1 MERILPITLLSFF
14 IAVPVMAAPVV
25 ATANASKAD
34 ATRLY
39 VGAQL
44 GDSVVGGM
52 LGLQINKTYALE
64 VRYDYIDTVYQ
75 PNTTIKA
82 SSTSIVGIGMYPIK
96 FGDMEPFF
104 IFLKAGYERNT
115 TRSTT
120 NDPGIPAYGLPAT
133 TTVTTTVRKRVVV
146 GTGVQYDFSRD
157 VSGRIG
163 VNAVGSDHSVYLA
176 AIYKF

>member
-1 MERILPITLLSFF
+1 MERILAITLLSFF
-14 IAVPVMAAPVV
+14 IAAPAAAAPAAA
-25 ATANASKAD
+25 ATNPKAD

-44 GDSVVGGM
+44 GDSIVGGM

-64 VRYDYIDTVYQ
+64 ARYDYVDTVYQ

-82 SSTSIVGIGMYPIK
+82 SSTGIAGLGMYPLK

-115 TRSTT
+115 TKSTT
-120 NDPGIPAYGLPAT
+120 NDPGIPGFFPAT
-133 TTVTTTVRKRVVV
+133 TTVTTTVRKRVIV
-146 GTGVQYDFSRD
+146 GAGVQYDFSRD
-157 VSGRIG
+157 TSGRIG
-163 VNAVGSDHSVYLA
+163 MNAVGSDHSVYLA